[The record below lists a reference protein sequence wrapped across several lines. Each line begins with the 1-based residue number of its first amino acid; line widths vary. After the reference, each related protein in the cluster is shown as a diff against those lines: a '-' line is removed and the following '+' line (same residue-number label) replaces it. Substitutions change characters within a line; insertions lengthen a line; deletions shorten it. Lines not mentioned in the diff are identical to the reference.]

1 MTEPLLLDYPEQGI
15 ARLRLHRPEAR
26 NALNM
31 ALRQALAG
39 ALRHLSDSPEIRVIV
54 LTGSEQA
61 FAAGADLKELADI
74 GSIAL
79 MQRQVHKLWQAVAE
93 CSKPIIAAVSGYALG
108 GGCELAMHADIIVAG
123 ESAQF
128 AQPEIKV
135 GIMPGAGGTQRLL
148 RAVGKA
154 QAMRMLLTG
163 CMVGAQQAL
172 TMGLISE
179 VVADEAVEHRAIEL
193 ARTIAAMP
201 PLAVQQIKEV
211 VLAGA
216 DAPLA
221 TALMLERKA
230 YQMLFSSEDQKE
242 GMQAFF
248 DKRRPQY
255 LGS

>member
-1 MTEPLLLDYPEQGI
+1 
-15 ARLRLHRPEAR
+15 
-26 NALNM
+26 
-31 ALRQALAG
+31 
-39 ALRHLSDSPEIRVIV
+39 
-54 LTGSEQA
+54 
-61 FAAGADLKELADI
+61 
-74 GSIAL
+74 
-79 MQRQVHKLWQAVAE
+79 
-93 CSKPIIAAVSGYALG
+93 
-108 GGCELAMHADIIVAG
+108 
-123 ESAQF
+123 
-128 AQPEIKV
+128 
-135 GIMPGAGGTQRLL
+135 MPGAGGTQRLL

-193 ARTIAAMP
+193 ARSIAAMP

-255 LGS
+255 LGR